1 MHHNLTKI
9 DVLEKELKELKLEK
23 DRLRIQQKE
32 IYSNIFNLPN
42 FQYFF
47 PGPLTWIYK
56 NLIKISDDFPEDIFP
71 SYLTESDIL
80 YLKNV
85 SEVELEIEE
94 KNLENRMNKTINFA
108 MNKKYSILIDPNA
121 KMSEV
126 QDKLKEYKRQSL
138 VVKELD
144 SRSIDLRKMN
154 EFQSDF
160 QEEEMD
166 VGNLNGSNNFDHKI
180 TNSDRFSLENTSN
193 DVKKLIF
200 QRSKSKKDLKTQ
212 IFDIEKMKS
221 SQIKLERFYDEK
233 NNKINEL
240 KHEKIK
246 SFLQEYNPKNLDER
260 SLKRL
265 QQRALAVFGVKD
277 GEKFLEENYE
287 EHVSYKKNDKILT
300 QNQEGHSS
308 LEKKME
314 KLKKIRFDE
323 ESQTI
328 NYRFNPIYNR
338 FPDLISENNINS
350 TFLSRK

>member
-1 MHHNLTKI
+1 
-9 DVLEKELKELKLEK
+9 
-23 DRLRIQQKE
+23 
-32 IYSNIFNLPN
+32 
-42 FQYFF
+42 
-47 PGPLTWIYK
+47 
-56 NLIKISDDFPEDIFP
+56 
-71 SYLTESDIL
+71 
-80 YLKNV
+80 
-85 SEVELEIEE
+85 
-94 KNLENRMNKTINFA
+94 MNKTNNSAI
-108 MNKKYSILIDPNA
+108 NKKYSILIDPNA

-126 QDKLKEYKRQSL
+126 QNKLKEYKRQSL

-144 SRSIDLRKMN
+144 SRSMDLRKMN

-160 QEEEMD
+160 QEEEMEA
-166 VGNLNGSNNFDHKI
+166 GNFNRSNNFEKKG

-221 SQIKLERFYDEK
+221 SQIKLERFFDEK

-240 KHEKIK
+240 KQEKIK
-246 SFLQEYNPKNLDER
+246 NFLQEYNPKNIDER
-260 SLKRL
+260 SLKKL
-265 QQRALAVFGVKD
+265 QQRALAVFGVKE

-287 EHVSYKKNDKILT
+287 EHVSYKKNDQMLT

-314 KLKKIRFDE
+314 KLKKMRFDE

-350 TFLSRK
+350 TFLSKK